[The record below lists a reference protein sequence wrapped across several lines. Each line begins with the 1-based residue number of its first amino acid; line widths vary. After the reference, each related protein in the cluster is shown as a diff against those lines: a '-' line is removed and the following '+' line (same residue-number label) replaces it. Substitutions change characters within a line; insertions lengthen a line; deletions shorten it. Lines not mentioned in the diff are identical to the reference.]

1 MLQIKK
7 KKQPKKMNPEMQ
19 DIDLMEELDYYQRTP
34 VKKKIDQKVLITAAF
49 LLILIAGLLFSPLFA
64 VKEITAEGAKHY
76 TTSQLAEMIGLSKGD
91 NLIFFGKSKAAKTLK
106 KDPYIEKAKVS
117 MKLPDTMVITVT
129 ERKVRGYVPYMGAY
143 LYIDEA
149 GRVLDVQDSCPE
161 ALPLVKGLEFGHFTK
176 GEVIPVENEKA
187 LDVVLQIS
195 QLMEKYELLD
205 LVVEIDVSNPENIYA
220 YVNQV
225 QIVMGSMENGDTKIR
240 YMAEIMHTIPEE
252 DRGVLD
258 LSTLDDPH
266 GTVVFRYLT

>member
-7 KKQPKKMNPEMQ
+7 KKQPKRRNLEMQ
-19 DIDLMEELDYYQRTP
+19 DIDLMEELEYYQRGP
-34 VKKKIDQKVLITAAF
+34 AKKRIDQKALIAAAF
-49 LLILIAGLLFSPLFA
+49 LLVLVAGLLFSPLFA
-64 VKEITAEGAKHY
+64 AKEITAKGAKHY
-76 TTSQLAEMIGLSKGD
+76 TTSQLADMIGLSKGD
-91 NLIFFGKSKAAKTLK
+91 NIIFFGKSKAAKTLE

-149 GRVLDVQDSCPE
+149 GRVLDVQDACQE
-161 ALPLVKGLEFGHFTK
+161 ALPVVKGLQFGNFTK
-176 GEVIPVENEKA
+176 GEVIPVENPDA
-187 LDVVLQIS
+187 LDVVLQVS

-205 LVVEIDVSNPENIYA
+205 LVVEIDVSDLENIYA

-225 QIVMGSMENGDTKIR
+225 QIVMGNMENGDTKIR
-240 YMAEIMHTIPEE
+240 YMAEIMRTIPKE

-258 LSTLDDPH
+258 LSMLDDPH